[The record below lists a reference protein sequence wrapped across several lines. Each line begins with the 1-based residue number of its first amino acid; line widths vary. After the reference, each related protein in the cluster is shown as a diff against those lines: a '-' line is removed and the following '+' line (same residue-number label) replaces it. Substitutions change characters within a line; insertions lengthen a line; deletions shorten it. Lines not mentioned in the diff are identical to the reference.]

1 MTVDY
6 RVIDPTGNITI
17 LVETYVPA
25 EEQPDIAQKLM
36 ELEPDAEQVGFIY
49 DAEGADIAL
58 RMAGGEFCGNAAMST
73 AAVAAA
79 EAGVSEGRFLV
90 RVSGADEPVK
100 AYVASQPDGSF
111 KGTVCMPKPFSIEIR
126 DLAGGGKL
134 PVVNLPGIS
143 HVILEKKK
151 PCKEYEKLVR
161 EWCRD
166 LDADG
171 LGLMFLDADAG
182 TMTPLV
188 YIPGA
193 DTLFWENSCASGT
206 TAVGAYLK
214 YRSGE
219 DVDLS
224 LKQPGGDLRIE
235 ASADGELK
243 LSGTVRFRERKT
255 AEIRS

>member
-25 EEQPDIAQKLM
+25 PEQPAVAAGLM
-36 ELEPDAEQVGFIY
+36 KLEPDAEQVGFLY

-58 RMAGGEFCGNAAMST
+58 RMAGGEFCGNATMSA

-79 EAGVSEGRFLV
+79 RAGVNEGSFLI
-90 RVSGADEPVK
+90 RVSGADEPVE
-100 AYVASQPDGSF
+100 ACISAQPDGSF
-111 KGTVCMPKPFSIEIR
+111 KGTVCMPKPVSIELR
-126 DLAGGGKL
+126 EFPDRGEL
-134 PVVNLPGIS
+134 PVVNFPGIS
-143 HVILEKKK
+143 HVILENMK
-151 PCKEYEKLVR
+151 PDKEAEGFVR
-161 EWCRD
+161 EWCED
-166 LDADG
+166 LCADG
-171 LGLMFLDADAG
+171 LGLMFLDPDAG

-206 TAVGAYLK
+206 TAAGAYMAD
-214 YRSGE
+214 RSGN

-224 LKQPGGDLRIE
+224 LKQPGGSLRIE
-235 ASADGELK
+235 ASADGVLK
-243 LSGTVRFRERKT
+243 LSGTVRFRGRKT
-255 AEIRS
+255 AEIQA

>member
-17 LVETYVPA
+17 LVETHVPE

-36 ELEPDAEQVGFIY
+36 KLEPDAEQVGFIY

-79 EAGVSEGRFLV
+79 AAGVSEGRFLV
-90 RVSGADEPVK
+90 RVSGADEPVE

-111 KGTVCMPKPFSIEIR
+111 KGTVCMPKPLSIEIR
-126 DLAGGGKL
+126 DLPGGVKL

-143 HVILEKKK
+143 HVILEKMK
-151 PCKEYEKLVR
+151 PSKEDEKLVR

-166 LDADG
+166 LGADG

-219 DVDLS
+219 NVDLS

-243 LSGTVRFRERKT
+243 LSGTVRFRGRKT
-255 AEIRS
+255 AEIQA